1 MNDKD
6 IRKFIKENGIKV
18 HDSEKFMNEVR
29 RQIELL
35 PTQSAM
41 DENERN
47 FMLIKAIFNAEEKF
61 NKRNAIF
68 TTVTNLLIMIAFA
81 LILLYFLPAAGL
93 NGAAISFVVKY
104 NYLVFAGLSL
114 LLTIA
119 SLPSLIRHL

>member
-6 IRKFIKENGIKV
+6 IRKFIRENGIKV

-93 NGAAISFVVKY
+93 DGAAISFVVKY
-104 NYLVFAGLSL
+104 NYLIFAGLSL
-114 LLTIA
+114 FLTIT